1 MTLTKFLVSV
11 AFTGLVSNVMAADG
25 QRSQVDPSQL
35 LGRVPLAFETNVGQ
49 TDPQVKYF
57 ARGSGYTAFLTANE
71 AVLELTK
78 RTLRHTAGTP
88 NDASGAERGT
98 YDITS
103 ATVRMRFLD
112 ATSQPTTIPSTAVPA
127 QISYLSA
134 NHGSPSRPELFQKIS
149 YLDVWPGVSLVF

>member
-1 MTLTKFLVSV
+1 MTLTKLLVGV
-11 AFTGLVSNVMAADG
+11 ALAGLGNNVLAADG
-25 QRSQVDPSQL
+25 QRSNLDPSQL

-49 TDPQVKYF
+49 TDPHVKYF

-78 RTLRHTAGTP
+78 RTIRHTAGAP

-103 ATVRMRFLD
+103 ATV
-112 ATSQPTTIPSTAVPA
+112 
-127 QISYLSA
+127 
-134 NHGSPSRPELFQKIS
+134 
-149 YLDVWPGVSLVF
+149 